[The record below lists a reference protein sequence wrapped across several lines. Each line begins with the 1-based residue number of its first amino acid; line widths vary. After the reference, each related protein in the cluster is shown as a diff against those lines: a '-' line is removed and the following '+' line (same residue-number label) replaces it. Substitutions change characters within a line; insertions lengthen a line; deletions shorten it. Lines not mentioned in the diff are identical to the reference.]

1 MSKFKFNLFTP
12 IKLDEED
19 KSKYYKIS
27 APSFPALSTFAAT
40 NPPSRTIQVEE
51 VDEYDP
57 WFKLS
62 QLQASTPESIEGID
76 DMEKAEE
83 SYVFTDKK
91 TWASQLA
98 QAYRNAGVRNEATI
112 KLLLAQDDLESSG
125 GTSSL
130 AKYGNFG
137 GITTGSGYKG
147 KSVRKQDKDKYGN
160 PKMQT
165 FRVYASM
172 DDYAK
177 DKISLLRRRY
187 DFKEGDD
194 ADTFISKLLGNNSS
208 KYVYAEDP
216 EYGIKLKSKI
226 NAFKLGGLI
235 PKALTGTY
243 PGFWDSTDEVEA
255 KSTGKLDIKALMSDP
270 EFKKN
275 HNLYINQNNLAIA
288 NDSLI
293 GRKANNAQIAS
304 VLTQIISESGGET
317 KPHGNGAYGLIGW
330 RGARANGLPKT
341 LSGQLHT
348 LMKGLFESPKDW
360 THGGAGTNINSGKE
374 MQQFFKDGA
383 YNNTRKATNAVMKGY
398 VRPPVDQY
406 DKRHALAQIV
416 RKYIK

>member
-1 MSKFKFNLFTP
+1 MIKFKFNTFDP
-12 IKLDEED
+12 VKLDKDD

-27 APSFPALSTFAAT
+27 TPSFPELSTFAAT
-40 NPPSRTIQVEE
+40 TTPVKTVKVET
-51 VDEYDP
+51 VDEDDP
-57 WFKLS
+57 WFKVS
-62 QLQASTPESIEGID
+62 QLQEITRKVDNEIAKESFIF
-76 DMEKAEE
+76 K
-83 SYVFTDKK
+83 DKE
-91 TWASQLA
+91 TWVSELTN
-98 QAYRNAGVRNEATI
+98 AYRNAGITNESTI
-112 KLLLAQDDLESSG
+112 KLLIAQDDLESAG

-137 GITTGSGYKG
+137 GITAG
-147 KSVRKQDKDKYGN
+147 KDYRGKTITKQDKDKYGN
-160 PKMQT
+160 PKMQN

-177 DKISLLRRRY
+177 DKISLLKRRY

-194 ADTFISKLLGNNSS
+194 SETFISKLSGNNSS
-208 KYVYAEDP
+208 KFRYAEDP
-216 EYGIKLKSKI
+216 DYANKLRTKI
-226 NAFKLGGLI
+226 NQLRLGGLI
-235 PKALTGTY
+235 PKALTGTFS
-243 PGFWDSTDEVEA
+243 GFWESPEETEA
-255 KSTGKLDIKALMSDP
+255 KSTGKLNIKALMADP

-275 HNLYINQNNLAIA
+275 HNLYINPNNISIA

-317 KPHGNGAYGLIGW
+317 KPHGNGAFGLIGW
-330 RGARANGLPKT
+330 RGSRAKGLPKT

-348 LMKGLFESPKDW
+348 LMKGLFESSKDW
-360 THGGAGTNINSGKE
+360 THGGSGTNIGSGKE
-374 MQQFFKDGA
+374 MWQFFKDGA

-416 RKYIK
+416 RKYIE